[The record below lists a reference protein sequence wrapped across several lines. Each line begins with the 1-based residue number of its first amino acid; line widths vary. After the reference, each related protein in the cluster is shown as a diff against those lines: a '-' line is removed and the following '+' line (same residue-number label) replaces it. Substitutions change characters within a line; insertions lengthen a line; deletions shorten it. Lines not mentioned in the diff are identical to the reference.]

1 MQSGLFATM
10 TFGRKAKWTA
20 LALAGVGALAI
31 GIVWNQRK
39 PIARDMLDSILA
51 ENGVQARYEIEAIET
66 RRQRLENV
74 VLGDP
79 ARPDLTADW
88 VEIDVGPSLSG
99 LSVKA
104 VRAGGV
110 RLRGRLID
118 GQLRFGA
125 LDRLLPEPTGEPFRF
140 PEIDLSLEDARLALE
155 TPYGPVG
162 ARIDGAGSLTGGFE
176 GKLALAAP
184 RLAAKGCA
192 ALGTTAY
199 GDFSIVGRRPTYE
212 GPVRATGVSCGG
224 VNAGSVALTLDAS
237 ASERF
242 DRWSGDAKL
251 LAETMRAGGYAARRV
266 ALETNF
272 SGDRALTGGKASIAA
287 LALSGSAFS
296 TGRASGDGSYRF
308 GFDKAGGVIVQS
320 DGGFALTDATPS
332 GAMLAGMAAY
342 GEAGSGTPVAP
353 LAKALAGAVARLK
366 QGSAVRARY
375 DLEHRGGKGSVML
388 SDLSAQSRSGARLAM
403 TGERPVTI
411 RWPWAIELAGAA
423 RLGGGGFPSALV
435 QFARDPG
442 RIAGTATVAPYA
454 AGTARLAATPVRFD
468 MARGGLSLD
477 TVATLDGPLGTGRVA
492 GLRVPVT
499 LRPGV
504 PPLAGC
510 MTPSFRSLDLAG
522 LRLAPGQL
530 RTCISGKEARIA
542 APRLA
547 GRLGQ
552 SPIMLSAASA
562 RVGFERG
569 DFAVDA
575 LAVRLNGGA
584 EAPTMLDVGRLDGS
598 FSSGGAGGGFA
609 GASGQ
614 IGAVP
619 LRASD
624 GAGRWRLDKGLLTVA
639 GGLRVADTAPDPRF
653 NPVVADD
660 FALRL
665 LDGRVTATATAR
677 EPRTG
682 TAVSGI
688 AIEHLLGP
696 GTGHATLDVPGLR
709 FDQRLQPEMLTS
721 ITLGVIANVVG
732 SMRGRGDIRWSPQ
745 GVTST
750 GGFRTDGLNLAA
762 AFGPVTGLK
771 GEIALSDLLGL
782 ETPASQRLSIGS
794 INPGIA
800 VIDGEVTYRLLP
812 GLRAQIE
819 GGRWPFAGGSLILEP
834 TTLDLST
841 EAERR
846 LTFRVEGL
854 DAAKF
859 IAQLEFDN
867 IAATGTFDGVLPM
880 IFDKDG
886 GRIEG
891 GALVARGDGTLSYIG
906 ELSNE
911 NIGLMGKFA
920 FDALKSMKYERLTIG
935 LEGPL
940 DGDVVTRVAFK
951 GVNQMPLAAGRTRL
965 PIPVKIVGL
974 DGFPFIFNITIT
986 APFRRLF
993 QMARTIQDPSLLVE
1007 QLQPGLE
1014 RAGPAKTLPPD
1025 ERPVQTPESRK

>member
-1 MQSGLFATM
+1 M

-20 LALAGVGALAI
+20 LALAGVGVLAI
-31 GIVWNQRK
+31 VIVWNQRK
-39 PIARDMLDSILA
+39 PIARDMLDSMLA
-51 ENGVQARYEIEAIET
+51 ENGVRARYEIKAIET

-74 VLGDP
+74 ALGDP

-88 VEIDVGPSLSG
+88 VEIDVGPSFSG

-140 PEIDLSLEDARLALE
+140 PDIDLSLEDARLALE

-176 GKLALAAP
+176 SKLALAAP
-184 RLAAKGCA
+184 RLATKGCA

-199 GDFSIVGRRPTYE
+199 GDFSIVGRRPTFE
-212 GPVRATGVSCGG
+212 GPVRASGVSCGG
-224 VNAGSVALTLDAS
+224 VNAGTVALTLDAS
-237 ASERF
+237 VSERF

-251 LAETMRAGGYAARRV
+251 FAETMWAGGYAARRLAV
-266 ALETNF
+266 ETGF
-272 SGDRALTGGKASIAA
+272 SGDRALTGGKASVSA
-287 LALSGSAFS
+287 LALSGPAFS
-296 TGRASGDGSYRF
+296 TARVSGDGNYRF
-308 GFDKAGGVIVQS
+308 GIDKGGGVIVQS
-320 DGGFALTDATPS
+320 DGGVELTDATPS
-332 GAMLAGMAAY
+332 GAMLTRAAAF

-353 LAKALAGAVARLK
+353 LARALASAVARLK

-403 TGERPVTI
+403 AGDRPVTI
-411 RWPWAIELAGAA
+411 RWPWTIELAGTA
-423 RLGGGGFPSALV
+423 RLGGGGFPNALV

-442 RIAGTATVAPYA
+442 RITGTATVAPYT
-454 AGTARLAATPVRFD
+454 AGTARLVATPIRLDFT
-468 MARGGLSLD
+468 RRGLSLD

-492 GLRVPVT
+492 GLRVPLK

-510 MTPSFRSLDLAG
+510 ITPSFRSLDLAG
-522 LRLAPGQL
+522 LRLAPGQI
-530 RTCISGKEARIA
+530 RTCVSGKEARIV

-552 SPIMLSAASA
+552 SPIAISAASA
-562 RVGFERG
+562 RVGFARG

-575 LAVRLNGGA
+575 LAARLTGGD
-584 EAPTMLDVGRLDGS
+584 APTLLDVGRLDGT
-598 FSSGGAGGGFA
+598 FRSGGAGGGFA
-609 GASGQ
+609 GASGR

-624 GAGRWRLDKGLLTVA
+624 GVGQWRLEGGLLTVT
-639 GGLRVADTAPDPRF
+639 GGLRVADTVPDPRF

-665 LDGRVTATATAR
+665 LDGRITATATAR

-682 TAVSGI
+682 TAISAVT
-688 AIEHLLGP
+688 IEHLLGP
-696 GTGHATLDVPGLR
+696 GTGTATVDVPGLR

-732 SMRGRGDIRWSPQ
+732 TMRGRGDIRWSPQ

-750 GGFRTDGLNLAA
+750 GGFRSDGVNLAA
-762 AFGPVTGLK
+762 AFGPVTGLR

-782 ETPASQRLSIGS
+782 ETPPSQRVSIGS

-819 GGRWPFAGGSLILEP
+819 GGRWPFAGGFLILEP

-859 IAQLEFDN
+859 IAQLEFEN

-891 GALVARGDGTLSYIG
+891 GALVARSDGTLSYIG

-911 NIGLMGKFA
+911 NIGFMGKFA

-1014 RAGPAKTLPPD
+1014 RAAPAKTLPPD
-1025 ERPVQTPESRK
+1025 EKPVQTPERPQ